1 MSKKGNG
8 EGTIYY
14 SEKLNKWIGQY
25 VAGKKDNGKL
35 NRKSV
40 YGNTRK
46 EVKEKMI
53 KGLADAQKNIVI
65 NYSTITLYEVGKNML
80 DLQFETNTIT
90 GSTYHDNNYILDL
103 IKDSNIGNT
112 QIQKLTSNQIQE
124 FINTKKN
131 YSNSTIT
138 KILRV
143 INKICNEAVKKEIIY
158 KNPVLDVIKPK
169 SIKSDKT
176 IEAFDYDTQS
186 KLVKSFPK
194 HKYGNIFTIA
204 IYSGMRIGEILAL
217 TTDDINLK
225 ENIISIKRTIT
236 RDENQN
242 TIIGKTT
249 KTYSGTREI
258 PITILFKEELENA
271 IQKMIPNENNLIFL
285 QSNGKL
291 IRTST
296 INTCF
301 KLLCKKTIGRFDV
314 NFHMLR
320 HTYATRCIES
330 GMAPVALQK
339 LLGHKNIKTTL
350 NTYTTV
356 FNKFKEEEV
365 QKSIDYLL
373 KMQLH

>member
-25 VAGKKDNGKL
+25 VAGRKDNGKL

-53 KGLADAQKNIVI
+53 KGLANAQKNIVI
-65 NYSTITLYEVGKNML
+65 NYSTATLYEVGKNML

-90 GSTYHDNNYILDL
+90 GSTYHDNNYILEL

-143 INKICNEAVKKEIIY
+143 INRICNEAVKKEIIY

-169 SIKSDKT
+169 SIKTDKT
-176 IEAFDYDTQS
+176 IEAFDYDTQAQ
-186 KLVKSFPK
+186 LVKAFPK

-217 TTDDINLK
+217 TTNDINLK

-258 PITILFKEELENA
+258 PITILFKEELENS
-271 IQKMIPNENNLIFL
+271 IQKMVPNENNLIFL

-301 KLLCKKTIGRFDV
+301 KLLCKKNIGRFDV